1 MQITYVYKKEMELE
15 WSGSTLVY
23 KEQNLIDISLWGS
36 ISFLSEMVCV
46 RRLVELL
53 QVFYDEPH
61 WWAEHK

>member
-61 WWAEHK
+61 W

>member
-1 MQITYVYKKEMELE
+1 MQITYVYKKETELE

-36 ISFLSEMVCV
+36 ISLLSEMVCV

-53 QVFYDEPH
+53 QVLYDEPH
-61 WWAEHK
+61 W